1 MADKI
6 TRFIRLAVP
15 GAQRGQREFGVPASV
30 TIAQG
35 ALESGWGA
43 SHIGTAN
50 NYFGI
55 KAFGGTPGSIAI
67 GSVVVPTKEFVGG
80 RMVTVNGRFRA
91 YRSAADS
98 FRDHG
103 LFLRSNSRYAP
114 AFRVADDAN
123 AFARALQAAG
133 YATDPQYANKLI
145 ATMRA
150 NNLYRFD
157 VGGAPIKPVDP
168 VKPPPPAANVR
179 PAVAAVQRD
188 LNTHLRKLGSPELLA
203 VDGVWDTYT
212 DRAFRRVCRML
223 GIPPKRGARAF
234 RIIAGAN
241 VQLAPEEIARAQTEG
256 AAFAAELSAQFHAH
270 KPPDPPPADA
280 TVVGGTPLD
289 ARRRR
294 AAYIAALQRDLNTQL
309 ARLGAPRPLDVD
321 GEWGPDTDLAFRRV
335 CKILGLAPER
345 KIRTFRAIAGATA
358 HRTAEELQ
366 EGDSDGAAYAVKLR
380 AHFHTEQ
387 RQPLNPTDDDDDDDH
402 ADGPKPPAPRTF
414 RIQSPLMEGEDIR
427 AFQQVINAR
436 FEVWKVTRT
445 IEVDGE
451 YGSITRHA
459 ARQVAHGMGLAKRDY
474 PGGITPEMRRR
485 IRTPSRRSPEEKD
498 RAQARRTWLRALRK
512 QFEGGGADQ
521 AIAYARK
528 HIGLREQSGNR
539 GPLIDKW
546 NAAAGSPLG
555 SFWCGNFCNAC
566 LMAAGFP
573 SESFLAVCGQIESHA
588 RTGQGGWSWH
598 GSPRPGDLA
607 LFTISGA
614 ANHVGIVEAVTST
627 QVVTIE
633 GNTHQDVD
641 PGRGNDGY
649 GVFRRHH
656 PLGMPRGYARPPYA
670 R

>member
-35 ALESGWGA
+35 ALESGWGT

-55 KAFGGTPGSIAI
+55 KALGNTPGSIAV
-67 GSVVVPTKEFVGG
+67 GSVVVPTKGVHRRADGDGQRALPGVPLGRRLVPRPRPVPALELPLRAGVQGG
-80 RMVTVNGRFRA
+80 ERRERVRPGAAGRRLRHRPAIREQADRHDAGEQPLSLRRRRRA
-91 YRSAADS
+91 HQARRPGEA
-98 FRDHG
+98 
-103 LFLRSNSRYAP
+103 AP
-114 AFRVADDAN
+114 A
-123 AFARALQAAG
+123 
-133 YATDPQYANKLI
+133 
-145 ATMRA
+145 
-150 NNLYRFD
+150 
-157 VGGAPIKPVDP
+157 GGE
-168 VKPPPPAANVR
+168 R
-179 PAVAAVQRD
+179 PARRGRRPARPQHASAQA
-188 LNTHLRKLGSPELLA
+188 GSPELLA

-358 HRTAEELQ
+358 HRTAEEVQ
-366 EGDSDGAAYAVKLR
+366 EGDSDGAAYAAKLR

-387 RQPLNPTDDDDDDDH
+387 RQPLDPTDDDHDDDH
-402 ADGPKPPAPRTF
+402 SGEPKPPAPRTF

-474 PGGITPEMRRR
+474 PGGITPEMRLC
-485 IRTPSRRSPEEKD
+485 IRTPSRRSPEEKE
-498 RAQARRTWLRALRK
+498 RA
-512 QFEGGGADQ
+512 
-521 AIAYARK
+521 
-528 HIGLREQSGNR
+528 
-539 GPLIDKW
+539 
-546 NAAAGSPLG
+546 
-555 SFWCGNFCNAC
+555 
-566 LMAAGFP
+566 
-573 SESFLAVCGQIESHA
+573 
-588 RTGQGGWSWH
+588 
-598 GSPRPGDLA
+598 
-607 LFTISGA
+607 
-614 ANHVGIVEAVTST
+614 
-627 QVVTIE
+627 
-633 GNTHQDVD
+633 
-641 PGRGNDGY
+641 
-649 GVFRRHH
+649 
-656 PLGMPRGYARPPYA
+656 
-670 R
+670 

>member
-1 MADKI
+1 
-6 TRFIRLAVP
+6 
-15 GAQRGQREFGVPASV
+15 
-30 TIAQG
+30 
-35 ALESGWGA
+35 
-43 SHIGTAN
+43 
-50 NYFGI
+50 
-55 KAFGGTPGSIAI
+55 
-67 GSVVVPTKEFVGG
+67 VPTKEFIGG

-114 AFRVADDAN
+114 AFRVAHDAN

-133 YATDPQYANKLI
+133 YATDPEYANKLI

-157 VGGAPIKPVDP
+157 VGGPAEP
-168 VKPPPPAANVR
+168 VKPVKPVVPPAAVK

-203 VDGVWDTYT
+203 VDGVWDAYT
-212 DRAFRRVCRML
+212 DRAFRRVCRVL

-241 VQLAPEEIARAQTEG
+241 VHLTPEEIARAQTEG
-256 AAFAAELSAQFHAH
+256 AAFAAELSAQFHAV
-270 KPPDPPPADA
+270 KPPDPPPSRDPA
-280 TVVGGTPLD
+280 VVGGTPLE

-294 AAYIAALQRDLNTQL
+294 KAYIAALQRDLNAQL
-309 ARLGAPRPLDVD
+309 ARLGAPEPLEVD
-321 GEWGPDTDLAFRRV
+321 GEWGRDTDLAFRRV

-345 KIRTFRAIAGATA
+345 RVRTFRAIAGATA
-358 HRTAEELQ
+358 QRTAEELA
-366 EGDSDGAAYAVKLR
+366 EGDSDGAAYAAKLR
-380 AHFHTEQ
+380 AHFHTAQ
-387 RQPLNPTDDDDDDDH
+387 RQPLEPSHDDDEH
-402 ADGPKPPAPRTF
+402 KPEAPALRTF
-414 RIQSPLMEGEDIR
+414 RIQSPLMEGDDIR
-427 AFQQVINAR
+427 AFQLVINAR
-436 FEVWKVTRT
+436 FEVWKVNRT

-485 IRTPSRRSPEEKD
+485 IRTPSRRSPEERD
-498 RAQARRTWLRALRK
+498 RALARRPWLRALRK
-512 QFEGGGADQ
+512 QFEGGGADL

-528 HIGLREQSGNR
+528 HVGLREQAGNR

-546 NAAAGSPLG
+546 NAAGGSPLG

-573 SESFLAVCGQIESHA
+573 SEPFLARCDWIESHA
-588 RTGQGGWSWH
+588 RGGQGGWSWH
-598 GSPRPGDLA
+598 TAPQPGDLA
-607 LFTISGA
+607 LFTIGGR
-614 ANHVGIVEAVTST
+614 ANHVGMVEAVTGG

-641 PGRGNDGY
+641 PGRSNDGY

-656 PLGMPRGYARPPYA
+656 PLGTPRGYARPPYA